1 MIVMTELNSEDR
13 AAMRAFLQR
22 SDVRLSTIHRTATS
36 LLSGAGV
43 LVLLPALGRDAI
55 VNVLQAL
62 IGSEDNQLH
71 WFLIIAVLATLSLSL
86 VVVWLLF
93 VEITRFFFHS
103 NHLVSERGTT
113 FTPRFTLTSLR
124 LPIDDLSSNAQRE
137 LSERREDERNI
148 DLLVPNNPNARRA
161 IDKQLS
167 AYEGI
172 SSPSGDNDDKTRAD
186 ALLILAGARDR
197 TLADEVAKVEYG
209 MARHVLRV
217 QVIVLRYIKALLVVL
232 LTTVLMFSLAA
243 VVTRA
248 STIDS
253 TSERWIVALLL
264 IWAPAVLYV
273 TSAPINWLGSLLK
286 SEGAEATGIT
296 FDRELTKLER
306 ISSYFSLV
314 VFTVAFGCG
323 TTLVHSGGS
332 FLNIVSLPAVAIVA
346 LICEIAFVTRARN

>member
-1 MIVMTELNSEDR
+1 MAELNSEDR

-71 WFLIIAVLATLSLSL
+71 WFLVFAVIATLSLSL

-124 LPIDDLSSNAQRE
+124 LPIDDLSAHAQQE
-137 LSERREDERNI
+137 LSVRREDERNI
-148 DLLVPNNPNARRA
+148 DLLVPNNPNARRV

-172 SSPSGDNDDKTRAD
+172 SSPSGENDDKSRAD
-186 ALLILAGARDR
+186 SLLILAGARDR

-243 VVTRA
+243 VVTR
-248 STIDS
+248 SSMIDS
-253 TSERWIVALLL
+253 TTERWIVAFLL

-286 SEGAEATGIT
+286 SEGAQVTGIR

-306 ISSYFSLV
+306 ISSYFSVV
-314 VFTVAFGCG
+314 VFAIAFGCG
-323 TTLVHSGGS
+323 ISLFETKGS
-332 FLNIVSLPAVAIVA
+332 ILNIASLPLVGILA
-346 LICEIAFVTRARN
+346 LMCEITFVIRARN